1 MTPGALMTPNRSF
14 RNFMSINPFRPFQPL
29 HTRFFEDPFTLFRPF
44 LPNEENLPFTAWTP
58 PCDIYETEKELVLKM
73 ELPEMKKED
82 VHVVLENNV
91 LSLRGKRDFEENVD
105 RENYHRVERNYG
117 EFLRSFTLPAFVEG
131 NKISAE
137 FKDGLLTVTLPKNTV
152 AIPKQIEVKVK

>member
-1 MTPGALMTPNRSF
+1 MTPGTHTTPNSSL
-14 RNFMSINPFRPFQPL
+14 RNFVSIDPFRLFQPL
-29 HTRFFEDPFTLFRPF
+29 HTRFFEDPFTVFRPF
-44 LPNEENLPFTAWTP
+44 LPTEENLPFTAWTP

-82 VHVVLENNV
+82 VHVMLENNV
-91 LSLRGKRDFEENVD
+91 LSVRGERKFEEKVN
-105 RENYHRVERNYG
+105 RENYHRFERNYG

-131 NKISAE
+131 NKILAA
-137 FKDGLLTVTLPKNTV
+137 FMDGLLTVTLPKNTA